1 VPMELPNAD
10 GGGGPAG
17 VKDPAEEGG
26 GPAGV
31 VEGFAPYE
39 KMLLDLLS
47 GVEGGLEEKGTWNAI
62 ALSSALRCGWFS
74 YRKEFNKVATE
85 FRQAIVSF
93 VISFNCRWRS
103 WSR

>member
-1 VPMELPNAD
+1 MELPNAD

-47 GVEGGLEEKGTWNAI
+47 GVEGGLEEKGTWKAI
-62 ALSSALRCGWFS
+62 TLSSAVEHSQAWLIFVS
-74 YRKEFNKVATE
+74 KEL
-85 FRQAIVSF
+85 QGG
-93 VISFNCRWRS
+93 WRS
-103 WSR
+103 NFFGRLSPS